1 MLYSKRVARHEG
13 KCLHAAHFFMRY
25 ARSLVLL
32 TVAVALL
39 ASACGGGGGSKGG
52 SSKLPAGVVAEVK
65 GEQITKEQFDRVLDR
80 ARRGYKAQ
88 KRTFPK
94 AGTPEYQQLV
104 QSAMKFLVERTEY
117 EQKSAALGIKVT
129 QAGVDKRRKQLIKQ
143 YFGGKEKSY
152 LQALKKQGS
161 TDADVRDDIRALLIQ
176 EGISKKITAGIQVTD
191 AEVQSYYQQHP
202 QLYSTPE
209 SRDVRHI
216 LVKTKKLA
224 DAVYSQLCG
233 TASPCL
239 KPKADFAALAKKYS
253 TDPGTKNQGGKL
265 TVVRG
270 QTVPEFDKVAFML
283 KKDEISKPVKTQ
295 YGFHVIQARS
305 NIHPRKSTP
314 FAQVKAAIKQQLLS
328 QRKNEALQKFQN
340 ALKKEYADQV
350 KYAAGYEPPATT
362 STTSTGATTTTG

>member
-1 MLYSKRVARHEG
+1 MLYSMRAARPEG
-13 KCLHAAHFFMRY
+13 KCLHATHFFMRY

-39 ASACGGGGGSKGG
+39 ASACGGGGSTSG

-65 GEQITKEQFDRVLDR
+65 GEQITKEQFDRVLGR

-94 AGTPEYQQLV
+94 AGTAEYQQLV

-117 EQKSAALGIKVT
+117 EQKSSSLGIKVT
-129 QAGVDKRRKQLIKQ
+129 DAGVEKRRKEIIKQ

-152 LQALKKQGS
+152 LEALKKQGS

-176 EGISKKITAGIQVTD
+176 EGISKKITAGIKVTD
-191 AEVQSYYQQHP
+191 DEVHSYYLQHP

-216 LVKTKKLA
+216 LVKAKKLA
-224 DAVYSQLCG
+224 DTVYSQLCG
-233 TASPCL
+233 TASRCL
-239 KPKADFAALAKKYS
+239 KANADFAALAKKYS

-295 YGFHVIQARS
+295 YGFHVIQALS
-305 NIHPRKSTP
+305 NVHPRKSTP

-328 QRKNEALQKFQN
+328 QRKNEALQKFQDE
-340 ALKKEYADQV
+340 LKKEYTDQV